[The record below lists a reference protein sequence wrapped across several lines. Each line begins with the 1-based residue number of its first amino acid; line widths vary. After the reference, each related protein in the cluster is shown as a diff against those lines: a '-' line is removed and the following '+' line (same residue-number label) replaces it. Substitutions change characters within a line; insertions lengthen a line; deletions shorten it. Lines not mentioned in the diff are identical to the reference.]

1 LAYIGSSPAEL
12 EPDSPTWRVAAHQA
26 ADTFIAVILD
36 CAVYEDGKRRAGNLA
51 LADASAHCFREGA
64 FVWLGMHEPSEEEF
78 DSVQREFELHE
89 LAVEDAVDAH
99 QRPKLELYGDTLFM
113 VLKTL
118 RFVPETGSSG
128 MDVETGEIMIFANSG
143 FLITV
148 RHGQAS
154 ALHDVRLELERNPD
168 RLRHGPAAALHAIL
182 DRVVDDYDLV
192 VDRVGLDIQ
201 DVEEEVFAPHGANPA
216 HRIYTLEREVLQFH
230 RAVAPLIGP
239 VERLARGHYPHVH
252 DELTSYFR
260 DVHDHLLRVQQEIAG
275 YRELLASVLQANLA
289 QLTVRQNDN
298 MRRISAWVAI
308 AAVPTLVAGL
318 YGMNFRHMP
327 ELRWEYGYP
336 LVLGI
341 VFTICSTLWWKFH
354 RSGWL

>member
-1 LAYIGSSPAEL
+1 
-12 EPDSPTWRVAAHQA
+12 
-26 ADTFIAVILD
+26 VILD
-36 CAVYEDGKRRAGNLA
+36 CAVYEDGQRRAGELS
-51 LADASAHCFREGA
+51 LSDASAACAREGA
-64 FVWLGMHEPSEEEF
+64 FVWLGMYEPTEEEF
-78 DSVQREFELHE
+78 DSVRREFVLHE
-89 LAVEDAVDAH
+89 LAVEDAVHAH
-99 QRPKLELYGDTLFM
+99 QRPKLELYGDTLFL

-118 RFVPETGSSG
+118 RFEREACET
-128 MDVETGEIMIFANSG
+128 DVETGEIMVFANAA

-154 ALHDVRLELERNPD
+154 ALHDVRLALEDHPE
-168 RLRHGPAAALHAIL
+168 RLRSGPGAALHAIL
-182 DRVVDDYDLV
+182 DRVVDDYESV

-201 DVEEEVFAPHGANPA
+201 DVEEEVFSPDSSNPA
-216 HRIYTLEREVLQFH
+216 HRIYLLEREVLQFH

-239 VERLARGHYPHVH
+239 VDRLARGGYELVH
-252 DELTSYFR
+252 DELTTYFR
-260 DVHDHLLRVQQEIAG
+260 DVHDHLLRVQQEISG

-308 AAVPTLVAGL
+308 LAVPTLVAGL
-318 YGMNFRHMP
+318 YGMNFQHMP

-336 LVLGI
+336 LVLGL
-341 VFTICSTLWWKFH
+341 VGVICTTLWWRFH

>member
-1 LAYIGSSPAEL
+1 
-12 EPDSPTWRVAAHQA
+12 
-26 ADTFIAVILD
+26 VILD
-36 CAVYEDGKRRAGNLA
+36 CAVYEGGRRRAGDLA
-51 LADASAHCFREGA
+51 LADASAFCSREGA
-64 FVWLGMHEPSEEEF
+64 FVWLGMYEPTEEEF
-78 DSVQREFELHE
+78 DAVQREFELHE

-118 RFVPETGSSG
+118 RFVPEALGSG
-128 MDVETGEIMIFANSG
+128 MDVETGEIMVFANAG

-154 ALHDVRLELERNPD
+154 ALHDVRLALEQSPD
-168 RLRHGPAAALHAIL
+168 RLTHGPAAALHAIL
-182 DRVVDDYDLV
+182 DRVVDDYDAV

-201 DVEEEVFAPHGANPA
+201 EVEEQVFAPESENPA
-216 HRIYTLEREVLQFH
+216 HRIYILEREVLQFH

-239 VERLARGHYPHVH
+239 VERLARGGYLLVH
-252 DELTSYFR
+252 EDLTSYFR
-260 DVHDHLLRVQQEIAG
+260 DVLDHLLRVQQEISG

-308 AAVPTLVAGL
+308 AAVPTLIAGV
-318 YGMNFRHMP
+318 YGMNFENMP
-327 ELRWEYGYP
+327 ELRWHYGYP
-336 LVLGI
+336 LVVGVVLLL
-341 VFTICSTLWWKFH
+341 CAMLWWRFH
-354 RSGWL
+354 KAGWL

>member
-1 LAYIGSSPAEL
+1 M
-12 EPDSPTWRVAAHQA
+12 
-26 ADTFIAVILD
+26 ILD
-36 CAVYEDGKRRAGNLA
+36 CAVYEDGQRRTGELELAG
-51 LADASAHCFREGA
+51 ASALCSPGGA
-64 FVWLGMHEPSEEEF
+64 FVWLGMFEPTEEEF

-89 LAVEDAVDAH
+89 LAVEDAVNAH
-99 QRPKLELYGDTLFM
+99 QRPKIELYGDTLFV

-118 RFVPETGSSG
+118 RFEREACET
-128 MDVETGEIMIFANSG
+128 DVETGEIRVFANEG

-154 ALHDVRLELERNPD
+154 ALHDVRLSLEEHPE
-168 RLRHGPAAALHAIL
+168 RLRSGPAAALHAIV
-182 DRVVDDYDLV
+182 DRVVDDYEEV

-201 DVEEEVFAPHGANPA
+201 EVEEEVFSPTGENPA
-216 HRIYTLEREVLQFH
+216 HRIYLLEREVLQFH

-239 VERLARGHYPHVH
+239 IDKLARGGYELVH
-252 DELTSYFR
+252 DELATYFR
-260 DVHDHLLRVQQEIAG
+260 DVHDHLLRVQQEISG

-308 AAVPTLVAGL
+308 LAVPTLVAGL
-318 YGMNFRHMP
+318 YGMNFQHMP

-341 VFTICSTLWWKFH
+341 VAVICSALWWRFH

>member
-1 LAYIGSSPAEL
+1 M
-12 EPDSPTWRVAAHQA
+12 D
-26 ADTFIAVILD
+26 VILD
-36 CAVYEDGKRRAGNLA
+36 CAVYEHGKRREGDLA
-51 LADASAHCFREGA
+51 LAEASSFCSRAGA
-64 FVWLGMHEPSEEEF
+64 FVWLGMYEPTEEEF
-78 DSVQREFELHE
+78 DAVQREFVLHE

-118 RFVPETGSSG
+118 RFVPEALGSG
-128 MDVETGEIMIFANSG
+128 MDVETGEIMVFANAG

-154 ALHDVRLELERNPD
+154 ALHDVRLELEKHPD
-168 RLRHGPAAALHAIL
+168 RLAHGPAAALHAII
-182 DRVVDDYDLV
+182 DRVVDDYESV
-192 VDRVGLDIQ
+192 VDRVCLDIQ
-201 DVEEEVFAPHGANPA
+201 DVEEQVFSPEGHNPA
-216 HRIYTLEREVLQFH
+216 HRIYMLEREVLQFH

-239 VERLARGHYPHVH
+239 VERLSRGGYLLVH
-252 DELTSYFR
+252 DDLTSYFR
-260 DVHDHLLRVQQEIAG
+260 DVHDHLLRVQQEISG

-289 QLTVRQNDN
+289 QLTVRQNDH

-308 AAVPTLVAGL
+308 AAVPTLIAGL

-336 LVLGI
+336 LVLC
-341 VFTICSTLWWKFH
+341 VVLVICSTLWWKFH
-354 RSGWL
+354 RAGWL

>member
-1 LAYIGSSPAEL
+1 LQ
-12 EPDSPTWRVAAHQA
+12 D
-26 ADTFIAVILD
+26 VILD
-36 CAVYEDGKRRAGNLA
+36 CAVYEHGERRAGDLA
-51 LADASAHCFREGA
+51 LADASAFCSREGV
-64 FVWLGMHEPSEEEF
+64 FVWLGMYEPTEAEF
-78 DSVQREFELHE
+78 DAVQREFVLHE
-89 LAVEDAVDAH
+89 LAVEDAVNAH

-118 RFVPETGSSG
+118 RFEREGET
-128 MDVETGEIMIFANSG
+128 DVETGEIMVFANAG

-154 ALHDVRLELERNPD
+154 ALHDVRLELEQHPD
-168 RLRHGPAAALHAIL
+168 RLRHGPAAALHAII
-182 DRVVDDYDLV
+182 DRVVDDYEAV

-201 DVEEEVFAPHGANPA
+201 DVEEEVFAPEGGNPA

-239 VERLARGHYPHVH
+239 VERLARGGYLLVH
-252 DELTSYFR
+252 DDLTTYFR
-260 DVHDHLLRVQQEIAG
+260 DVHDHLLRVQQEISG
-275 YRELLASVLQANLA
+275 YRELLAGVLQANLA

-308 AAVPTLVAGL
+308 AAVPTLIAGL

-336 LVLGI
+336 LVLS
-341 VFTICSTLWWKFH
+341 VVLVICSTLWWRFH
-354 RSGWL
+354 RAGWL